1 MYNFNKVIDRTG
13 TNCTQW
19 DYVQDRF
26 GQSDLLPFTISDTD
40 FALPHTIMEH
50 LNNRM
55 KHPIFGY
62 TRWNHTDF
70 KSTVMNW
77 YKSRFN
83 TEIDEDW
90 IYYTP
95 TVIYAVSQLIHMK
108 SNLNDGV
115 IIQTPAYDAFYNVIK
130 ENHRTVVENQLFYE
144 DGYYT
149 IDFKQLEMQLA
160 KPENKIL
167 LLCSP
172 HNPTGRV
179 WTEEELTTI
188 IKLCQEHHVYIISDE
203 IHMDIVRKGNNHIPI
218 LDKSTN
224 DIAIVTSGSK
234 TFNFPGLLFAYTLI
248 PNKEDG
254 DAFLNH
260 LKKQDGLSSPS
271 IMGMEATIAAYEKA
285 SDWVDA
291 LNEYLDDNIHAVQS
305 FLKEH
310 IPEIKVVYPESTYLI
325 WLDVSDL
332 NMTMDELQHRL
343 INIGKVAIMD
353 GQTYGGNGQ
362 YFLRYNVGCPKSK
375 VLEGLER
382 LKLSIE
388 T

>member
-55 KHPIFGY
+55 KHPIYGY

>member
-1 MYNFNKVIDRTG
+1 MYNFDKVIDRTG

-40 FALPHTIMEH
+40 FALPDIIMEH

-70 KSTVMNW
+70 KSTVTNW
-77 YKSRFN
+77 YKKRFN
-83 TEIDEDW
+83 TEINEDW

-160 KPENKIL
+160 EPENKIL

-179 WTEEELTTI
+179 WTEDELTTI

-218 LDKSTN
+218 LDKSKN
-224 DIAIVTSGSK
+224 DLAIVTSGSK
-234 TFNFPGLLFAYTLI
+234 TFNFPGLIFAYTLI

-254 DAFLNH
+254 DIFLNH

-343 INIGKVAIMD
+343 INIAKVAIMD

>member
-1 MYNFNKVIDRTG
+1 MYNFDKVIDRTG

-62 TRWNHTDF
+62 TRWNHADF
-70 KSTVMNW
+70 KSTVTNW

-83 TEIDEDW
+83 TEINEDW

-179 WTEEELTTI
+179 WTEDELTTI

-254 DAFLNH
+254 DVFLNH

-271 IMGMEATIAAYEKA
+271 IMGMEATITAYEKA

-305 FLKEH
+305 FLNEH

-362 YFLRYNVGCPKSK
+362 HFLRYNVGCPKSK
-375 VLEGLER
+375 VVEGLER

>member
-1 MYNFNKVIDRTG
+1 MYNFDKVIDRTG

-50 LNNRM
+50 LNRRM

-179 WTEEELTTI
+179 WTEGELTTI

-332 NMTMDELQHRL
+332 NMTMDELQYRL

-362 YFLRYNVGCPKSK
+362 HFLRYNVGCPKSK